1 MASAKLTG
9 WNPNLLKKQVMENA
23 IAFNNSRL
31 VTYAKMTII
40 EIGYKIMSYHSKNG
54 MDRTGNLLNSLCWG
68 VSYKGQLIESGFFR
82 DAASKNK
89 GIDGTSESF
98 LHEWFVDEKYAYPVD
113 GRQLAEEYIRKVGG
127 TGSTGWKVFFA
138 ILAPYWGY
146 WEKGFTMRRGGG
158 IIHGSDGKTWKI
170 PRTST
175 FMKFSVMAEVYDK
188 VKKDLKPARKYYF
201 NVSVP
206 TYSAESIAK
215 RWNKYQE
222 G

>member
-31 VTYAKMTII
+31 VAYAKMTIL

-68 VSYKGQLIESGFFR
+68 VSYKGQLVESGFFR
-82 DAASKNK
+82 DEVLKNN
-89 GIDGTSESF
+89 GIGKTSESF
-98 LHEWFVDEKYAYPVD
+98 LHEWFVAETYAFPVD
-113 GRQLAEEYIRKVGG
+113 GRQLAEEYIRKVGD

-146 WEKGFTMRRGGG
+146 WEKGFTMK
-158 IIHGSDGKTWKI
+158 HGF
-170 PRTST
+170 ST
-175 FMKFSVMAEVYDK
+175 NGNFMGASFMKFSVMAEVYDK

>member
-31 VTYAKMTII
+31 VAYAKMTIL

-82 DAASKNK
+82 DAVLRNK

-98 LHEWFVDEKYAYPVD
+98 LHEWFVDEKYTFPVD

-146 WEKGFTMRRGGG
+146 WEKGFTMK
-158 IIHGSDGKTWKI
+158 HGF
-170 PRTST
+170 ST
-175 FMKFSVMAEVYDK
+175 NGNFMGASFMKFSVMAEVYDK

>member
-1 MASAKLTG
+1 MG
-9 WNPNLLKKQVMENA
+9 NA

-31 VTYAKMTII
+31 VTYAKMTIL
-40 EIGYKIMSYHSKNG
+40 EIGYKIMSYHSKHN

-82 DAASKNK
+82 DAVHNTVRI
-89 GIDGTSESF
+89 GDDITSESF
-98 LHEWFVDEKYAYPVD
+98 LHEWFRAEKYAFPVD

-146 WEKGFTMRRGGG
+146 WEKGFTMK
-158 IIHGSDGKTWKI
+158 HGF
-170 PRTST
+170 ST
-175 FMKFSVMAEVYDK
+175 NGNFMGASFMKFSVMAEVYDK